1 MLLVTDI
8 GYQNSMEKN
17 IQVQILKFL
26 EDFPSGLQMEEI
38 AEKLGL
44 TRHTVAKYLEILRA
58 EGKIHYRKIGR
69 SKLWKEISST
79 TNIRMLGMDDLEDIL
94 RIEEKRERELDLKTT
109 ERMEHLKKTAIY
121 HLQQDD
127 PLLNL
132 GAEIDGKLVG
142 FVFAEIRLWEF
153 GRGEKTGWIKVLGV
167 DPEYQGRGIG
177 RKLGETLLG
186 HFKRK
191 NINKVRTLVDWYEGD
206 LISYFKSLGFN
217 ILNMIPLE
225 KELK

>member
-1 MLLVTDI
+1 
-8 GYQNSMEKN
+8 MEKN
-17 IQVQILKFL
+17 LQDQILKVL
-26 EDFPSGLQMEEI
+26 KASPSGLQMEEL
-38 AEKLGL
+38 AEKLSL

-58 EGKIHYRKIGR
+58 EGKIHYHKVGR
-69 SKLWKEISST
+69 SKLWKDISTT
-79 TNIRMLGMDDLEDIL
+79 TNIRMLGVEDLEDIL
-94 RIEEKRERELDLKTT
+94 RIEEKIEKEHNLKDP
-109 ERMEHLKKTAIY
+109 ERMEYLKETAIY
-121 HLQQDD
+121 HLQHGD
-127 PLLNL
+127 PLMNL

-153 GRGEKTGWIKVLGV
+153 GRGEKTGWIKVLGI

-177 RKLGETLLG
+177 RRLGETLLG

-191 NINKVRTLVDWYEGD
+191 NIKKVRTLVDWYTGD

-217 ILNMIPLE
+217 MLNMIPLE

>member
-1 MLLVTDI
+1 
-8 GYQNSMEKN
+8 
-17 IQVQILKFL
+17 
-26 EDFPSGLQMEEI
+26 MEEI

-94 RIEEKRERELDLKTT
+94 KIEEKIERELDLKTT

-142 FVFAEIRLWEF
+142 FVFAEVRLWEF

>member
-1 MLLVTDI
+1 MDKDI
-8 GYQNSMEKN
+8 QAK
-17 IQVQILKFL
+17 ILKIL
-26 EDFPSGLQMEEI
+26 KSSPSGLQMEEL

-58 EGKIHYRKIGR
+58 EGKIHYLKIGR
-69 SKLWKEISST
+69 SKLWKHISAT
-79 TNIRMLGMDDLEDIL
+79 TNIRMLEIDDLEDIL
-94 RIEEKRERELDLKTT
+94 RIEEKIERELDLKPN
-109 ERMEHLKKTAIY
+109 ERMESLKKTAIY
-121 HLQQDD
+121 HLQQDE

-142 FVFAEIRLWEF
+142 FIFAEIRHWEF

-177 RKLGETLLG
+177 RKLGETLLD
-186 HFKRK
+186 HFRRK
-191 NINKVRTLVDWYEGD
+191 NITKVRTLVDWYEGD
-206 LISYFKSLGFN
+206 LISYFRSLGFD

-225 KELK
+225 KELEE

>member
-26 EDFPSGLQMEEI
+26 EDSPSGLQMEEI

-79 TNIRMLGMDDLEDIL
+79 INIRMLGMDDLEDIL
-94 RIEEKRERELDLKTT
+94 RIEEKIERELDLKTT

>member
-1 MLLVTDI
+1 
-8 GYQNSMEKN
+8 MEKN

-26 EDFPSGLQMEEI
+26 EDSPSGLQMEEI

-44 TRHTVAKYLEILRA
+44 TRHTVAKYLEILR
-58 EGKIHYRKIGR
+58 
-69 SKLWKEISST
+69 
-79 TNIRMLGMDDLEDIL
+79 
-94 RIEEKRERELDLKTT
+94 
-109 ERMEHLKKTAIY
+109 MEYLKKTAIY

-153 GRGEKTGWIKVLGV
+153 GRGEKTGWIKVLGI

-191 NINKVRTLVDWYEGD
+191 NIKKVRTLVNWFEGN